1 MNERRIVLNTLA
13 TYGRSVVGALL
24 GLFSARWVL
33 ETLGSSD
40 FGLYGVVGGVVFVF
54 SFLSPVLAISIGR
67 FYAFFISSPEKVRQ
81 WFNTAVGVM
90 SVLAVALVAVAYP
103 IGVYALGHW
112 LVVPDGRMAA
122 AVWVLRFALLSAL
135 VSMIALPYQAMFTAK
150 QDIVEASLFQLG
162 QTVLTFGWV
171 AFMKVWFSLH
181 GAGDSDWLILY
192 AAMLSAILVGVQ
204 VVQAI
209 RAYLKYAECRVVW
222 GDLRGRER
230 VKPLLAFTGWQ
241 FLGGLAWMVRSQ
253 GLAFLVNILFGTSFN
268 ASYTISNQVSNQ
280 ASSLS
285 ASLCNAVAPA
295 LTAEEGGGRRKE
307 MLRLARRS
315 SLLGGALVLLFAVPL
330 ILLINPILKLWLGT
344 PPPGCAQ
351 LCVAMLVVVAVRQ
364 FASGHG
370 MAILAHGHLGPWQI
384 CDAVAIVLSL
394 PVAAVLW
401 KLGYGIA
408 SIGWAY
414 VVSEGLQSLIR
425 VYFARSLEE
434 NDIISS

>member
-1 MNERRIVLNTLA
+1 MNERKILLNTLA

-24 GLFSARWVL
+24 GIFSARWVL
-33 ETLGSSD
+33 EILGSSD
-40 FGLYGVVGGVVFVF
+40 YGLYGVVGGVVFVYC
-54 SFLSPVLAISIGR
+54 FLTPVLAISIGR
-67 FYAFFISSPEKVRQ
+67 FYAFSIASPEKVRL
-81 WFNTAVGVM
+81 WFNTAMGIM
-90 SVLAVALVAVAYP
+90 SVLAIILVGVAYP

-122 AVWVLRFALLSAL
+122 AVWVLRFALFSAF
-135 VSMIALPYQAMFTAK
+135 VSMLAVPYQAMFTAK
-150 QDIVEASLFQLG
+150 QDIVEASMFQLA
-162 QTVLTFGWV
+162 QTILTFMWI
-171 AFMKVWFSLH
+171 AFMKIWFSLC
-181 GAGDSDWLILY
+181 GAGGTDWLILY

-209 RAYLKYAECRVVW
+209 RAYLKYAECRVAWV
-222 GDLRGRER
+222 DMRGHER
-230 VKPLLAFTGWQ
+230 IKPLLAFTGWQ
-241 FLGGLAWMVRSQ
+241 FLGGLAWMARFQ
-253 GLAFLVNILFGTSFN
+253 GLAFLVNIFFGTSFN
-268 ASYTISNQVSNQ
+268 ASYSISGQVSNQ

-351 LCVAMLVVVAVRQ
+351 LCVAMLVGVTVRQ
-364 FASGHG
+364 FSSGHG
-370 MAILAHGHLGPWQI
+370 MAILAQGHLGPWQI

-394 PVAAVLW
+394 PVAAGLW
-401 KLGYGIA
+401 MLDYGIA

-414 VVSEGLQSLIR
+414 VFSEVLQSLIR
-425 VYFARSLEE
+425 IYFARRLEVR
-434 NDIISS
+434 